1 MLGKRFNMYMWG
13 QLCDGASRFGCIQEM
28 WKKQGS
34 EGYMQYDSIYENL
47 QNTNKIHNS
56 ISLYISN

>member
-1 MLGKRFNMYMWG
+1 MYMWG